1 MNVALLSFPL
11 EPQLGYAHH
20 QYGKQ
25 SLFLETSNIIK
36 HREPPREE
44 AICGRQGE
52 SKVRSHG
59 QHQWLFL
66 GFVGSRVVVLLLFFL
81 TLCKTH
87 SLEKAGF
94 TQLAEGSL
102 LFKLPN
108 YKLRHI
114 NSSQPPRGGIIDH

>member
-1 MNVALLSFPL
+1 MNVALLSFSL
-11 EPQLGYAHH
+11 EVQPEHSRH
-20 QYGKQ
+20 RYGKQ
-25 SLFLETSNIIK
+25 PLFLETGHIIK

-44 AICGRQGE
+44 AICSRQGE
-52 SKVRSHG
+52 SKARSRG
-59 QHQWLFL
+59 QREWLFL
-66 GFVGSRVVVLLLFFL
+66 GFVGSRVVALLLFFL
-81 TLCKTH
+81 TLCKTR

-114 NSSQPPRGGIIDH
+114 NSSQPPCGGIIDH